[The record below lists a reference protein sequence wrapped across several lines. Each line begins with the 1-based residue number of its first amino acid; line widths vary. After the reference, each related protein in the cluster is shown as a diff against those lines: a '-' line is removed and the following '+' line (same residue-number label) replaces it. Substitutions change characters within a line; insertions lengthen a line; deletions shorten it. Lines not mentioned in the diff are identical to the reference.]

1 MFYHDICYNTIMIEQ
16 QSIETLKNRLDIV
29 DVVGRYIELKKA
41 GANFKANCP
50 FHDENSPSFVVSP
63 SKQIYHCFGCGVGG
77 DSIKFVMEYENLNY
91 PEAIEKLA
99 SEYNVQLQYTK
110 GSKDNYHDKKILD
123 NYNLFFRKK
132 LVENHEAQAYFRSRG
147 VYESSIEKFELGYA
161 PHSKESLEYLNKSGV
176 GLKEAL
182 SLGIIARSD
191 DGRVYARFSKR
202 ITFPVFTAG
211 GKLVGFG
218 GRIIDKREN
227 VGKYINSPTTKIF
240 DKSSLLYGYHK
251 AKTTIMKKGE
261 IIIVEGNLDVVM
273 LHQAGFTNAVA
284 TLGTALTEKHV
295 PLLKRGDPKIILAY
309 DGDSAGVAA
318 AFKAA
323 SLLSHR
329 GMFGGVVIFD
339 KGIDPADM
347 VKEGKEDALKGLFSK
362 TKGFVEFC
370 LEHIISQYDTH
381 NPIQKE
387 LALKET
393 VKYLNTLSPMLQDEY
408 KGYLSAIL
416 SVQERHIHIQQAP
429 QTQATSVQENRH
441 EDIAELSIIKTL
453 LSNPR
458 MIDRILNVISS
469 EIFQTHRQELDLVIG
484 NEVEHPLLVGI
495 DIRDDIMIYD
505 DEDFT
510 GQIIFLLRRHYNNEL
525 KKINAMTH
533 LSLTQKSF
541 IIRKI
546 REVLNRL
553 KKGELVPYE
562 GFL

>member
-1 MFYHDICYNTIMIEQ
+1 MIEQ
-16 QSIETLKNRLDIV
+16 ESIETLKNRLDIV
-29 DVVGRYIELKKA
+29 DVVGHYVELKKA

-50 FHDENSPSFVVSP
+50 FHEENSPSFVVSP
-63 SKQIYHCFGCGVGG
+63 SKQIYHCFGCGAGG
-77 DSIKFVMEYENLNY
+77 DSIKFVMEYEHLNY

-99 SEYNVQLQYTK
+99 SEYNVQLRYSQNDK
-110 GSKDNYHDKKILD
+110 AGYHDKKILD

-132 LVENHEAQAYFRSRG
+132 LIEHQEALDYFHSRG
-147 VYESSIEKFELGYA
+147 VYDSSIEKFELGYA
-161 PHSKESLEYLNKSGV
+161 PHSKESLQYLNQNGV

-182 SLGIIARSD
+182 SLGIIAKSD

-202 ITFPVFTAG
+202 ITFPVFTSG

-218 GRIIDKREN
+218 GRIIDNRDN
-227 VGKYINSPTTKIF
+227 VGKYINSPTSKIF

-284 TLGTALTEKHV
+284 TLGTALTQKHI
-295 PLLKRGDPKIILAY
+295 PLLKRGDPRIILAY

-323 SLLSHR
+323 SMLSQR
-329 GMFGGVVIFD
+329 GMHGGVVIFA

-347 VKEGKEDALKGLFSK
+347 VKEGKEDALKALFAK
-362 TKGFVEFC
+362 TKGFIEFC
-370 LEHIISQYDTH
+370 LEHITTLYDTH
-381 NPIQKE
+381 NPIEKE
-387 LALKET
+387 KALKEA
-393 VKYLNTLSPMLQDEY
+393 VKFLNTLSPMLQDEY

-416 SVQERHIHIQQAP
+416 HVQERHIRIQQTPQAP
-429 QTQATSVQENRH
+429 ITSTQNPNRH

-453 LSNPR
+453 LANPR

-469 EIFQTHRQELDLVIG
+469 DIFQTHKTELDLVIG
-484 NEVEHPLLVGI
+484 NEIEHPLLVGI
-495 DIRDDIMIYD
+495 DIRDDIAAQS
-505 DEDFT
+505 DEEFT
-510 GQIIFLLRRHYNNEL
+510 RQIIFLLRRYYNNEL
-525 KKINAMTH
+525 QKINAITT
-533 LSLTQKSF
+533 LSLREKSF

-546 REVLNRL
+546 REILNRL

-562 GFL
+562 RFI

>member
-1 MFYHDICYNTIMIEQ
+1 MIEQ
-16 QSIETLKNRLDIV
+16 ASIETLKNRLDIV
-29 DVVGRYIELKKA
+29 DVIERYLELKKA
-41 GANFKANCP
+41 GANFKSNCP

-63 SKQIYHCFGCGVGG
+63 SKQIFHCFGCGEGG
-77 DSIKFVMEYENLNY
+77 DSISFVMKYENLNY

-99 SEYNVQLQYTK
+99 SEYNIELRHTQ
-110 GSKDNYHDKKILD
+110 GDKDNYHDKKILD
-123 NYNLFFRKK
+123 DYNLFFRKK
-132 LVENHEAQAYFRSRG
+132 LTQTPDAQAYFKSRG

-182 SLGIIARSD
+182 SLGIIAKGD

-240 DKSSLLYGYHK
+240 DKSTLLYGYHK
-251 AKTTIMKKGE
+251 AKNTIMKKGE
-261 IIIVEGNLDVVM
+261 IIVVEGNLDVVM
-273 LHQAGFTNAVA
+273 LHQAGFTSAVA
-284 TLGTALTEKHV
+284 TLGTALTDKHV
-295 PLLKRGDPKIILAY
+295 PLLKRGDPRIILAY

-323 SLLSHR
+323 SMLSHR
-329 GMFGGVVIFD
+329 GMHGGVVIFAE
-339 KGIDPADM
+339 GIDPADM
-347 VKEGKEDALKGLFSK
+347 VKEGKEDELKALFTK
-362 TKGFVEFC
+362 TKGFIEFC

-381 NPIQKE
+381 NPVQKE
-387 LALKET
+387 VALKEA

-416 SVQERHIHIQQAP
+416 GVQERHVHIQQAP
-429 QTQATSVQENRH
+429 QPQATSIEEPRRGK

-453 LSNPR
+453 LGNPN

-469 EIFQTHRQELDLVIG
+469 DIFQTHRQELDLVIG
-484 NEVEHPLLVGI
+484 NEIEHPSLIGI
-495 DIRDDIMIYD
+495 DIRDDIMIYE

-510 GQIIFLLRRHYNNEL
+510 KQIIFLLRRYYNNEL

-533 LSLTQKSF
+533 LNISEKSF

-553 KKGELVPYE
+553 QKGELVPYE
-562 GFL
+562 SFLT

>member
-1 MFYHDICYNTIMIEQ
+1 MIEQ
-16 QSIETLKNRLDIV
+16 QSIETLKNRLDVV
-29 DVVGRYIELKKA
+29 DVIERYIELKKA

-50 FHDENSPSFVVSP
+50 FHEENSPSFVVSP
-63 SKQIYHCFGCGVGG
+63 SKQIYHCFGYGAGG

-99 SEYNVQLQYTK
+99 SEYNVQLQYTQ

-132 LVENHEAQAYFRSRG
+132 LSENPEAQAYFKSRG

-161 PHSKESLEYLNKSGV
+161 PHSKESLEYLNKNGV
-176 GLKEAL
+176 GMQEAL
-182 SLGIIARSD
+182 GLGIIAKSD

-218 GRIIDKREN
+218 GRIIDNREN

-273 LHQAGFTNAVA
+273 LHQAGFTSAVA
-284 TLGTALTEKHV
+284 TLGTALTEKHI
-295 PLLKRGDPKIILAY
+295 PILKRGDPKIILAY
-309 DGDSAGVAA
+309 DGDDAGVAA

-323 SLLSHR
+323 SMLSHR
-329 GMFGGVVIFD
+329 GMFGGVVIFA

-347 VKEGKEDALKGLFSK
+347 VKEGKEDELKALFSK

-370 LEHIISQYDTH
+370 IEHIISQFDTH
-381 NPIQKE
+381 NPIHKE
-387 LALKET
+387 QALKEA

-408 KGYLSAIL
+408 KPYLSAIL
-416 SVQERHIHIQQAP
+416 GVQERHVHIQQAP
-429 QTQATSVQENRH
+429 QEQSTSVQSPRRH

-453 LSNPR
+453 LANPR

-469 EIFQTHRQELDLVIG
+469 EIFQSHREELDLVIG
-484 NEVEHPLLVGI
+484 DEVEHPLLIGI
-495 DIRDDIMIYD
+495 DIRDDIQVHS
-505 DEDFT
+505 DEEFT
-510 GQIIFLLRRHYNNEL
+510 QQIIFLLRRYYNNEL
-525 KKINAMTH
+525 RRINSITT
-533 LSLTQKSF
+533 LSLSEKTF

-553 KKGELVPYE
+553 QKGELVPYE
-562 GFL
+562 GFI

>member
-1 MFYHDICYNTIMIEQ
+1 MIEQ

-29 DVVGRYIELKKA
+29 DVIERYLELKKS

-50 FHDENSPSFVVSP
+50 FHEENSPSFVVSP
-63 SKQIYHCFGCGVGG
+63 SKQIYHCFGCGAGG

-99 SEYNVQLQYTK
+99 SEYNVQLQYTQ
-110 GSKDNYHDKKILD
+110 GSNDNYHDKKILD
-123 NYNLFFRKK
+123 EYNLFFRKK
-132 LVENHEAQAYFRSRG
+132 LIDYPAAKEYFLSRG
-147 VYESSIEKFELGYA
+147 VYESSMEKFELGYA

-176 GLKEAL
+176 GMKEGL
-182 SLGIIARSD
+182 DLGIIAKSD
-191 DGRVYARFSKR
+191 DGRVYARFSNR

-218 GRIIDKREN
+218 GRIIDQREN
-227 VGKYINSPTTKIF
+227 VGKYINSPSTKIF

-273 LHQAGFTNAVA
+273 LHQAGFTSAVA
-284 TLGTALTEKHV
+284 TLGTALTEKHI
-295 PLLKRGDPKIILAY
+295 PLLKRGDPSIILAY

-329 GMFGGVVIFD
+329 GMFGGVVIFAQ
-339 KGIDPADM
+339 GVDPADM
-347 VKEGKEDALKGLFSK
+347 VKEGKEDELKQLFSK

-370 LEHIISQYDTH
+370 LEHIIKQFDTH

-387 LALKET
+387 KALHESL
-393 VKYLNTLSPMLQDEY
+393 KYLNTLSPMLQDEY
-408 KGYLSAIL
+408 KGYLSAVL
-416 SVQERHIHIQQAP
+416 GVEERHIRIQQAP
-429 QTQATSVQENRH
+429 QAPVASTQAPRRH

-484 NEVEHPLLVGI
+484 NEVEHPLLIGI
-495 DIRDDIMIYD
+495 TIRDDIMEYE
-505 DEDFT
+505 DEEFT
-510 GQIIFLLRRHYNNEL
+510 QQIIFLLRRNYNSEL
-525 KKINAMTH
+525 RRINSITT
-533 LSLTQKSF
+533 LSLTEKTF

-553 KKGELVPYE
+553 QKGELVPYE
-562 GFL
+562 SFI

>member
-1 MFYHDICYNTIMIEQ
+1 MIEQ

-29 DVVGRYIELKKA
+29 DVVGRYLELKKA

-63 SKQIYHCFGCGVGG
+63 SKQIYHCFGCGAGG

-99 SEYNVQLQYTK
+99 SEYNVSLQYTQ
-110 GSKDNYHDKKILD
+110 GDRDNYHDKKILD
-123 NYNLFFRKK
+123 NYNLFFRKQ
-132 LVENHEAQAYFRSRG
+132 LINHPEAKAYFLSRG
-147 VYESSIEKFELGYA
+147 LYESSIEKFELGYA
-161 PHSKESLEYLNKSGV
+161 PHSKESLQYLNESGV

-218 GRIIDKREN
+218 GRIIDNREN

-284 TLGTALTEKHV
+284 TLGTALTEKHI
-295 PLLKRGDPKIILAY
+295 PLLKRGDPRILLAY
-309 DGDSAGVAA
+309 DGDSAGIAA

-323 SLLSHR
+323 SMLSHR
-329 GMFGGVVIFD
+329 GMFGGVVIFER
-339 KGIDPADM
+339 GIDPADM
-347 VKEGKEDALKGLFSK
+347 VKEGKEDELKALFSK
-362 TKGFVEFC
+362 TKGFIEFC
-370 LEHIISQYDTH
+370 LEHIISQFDTH
-381 NPIQKE
+381 NPIHKE
-387 LALKET
+387 QALKEA

-416 SVQERHIHIQQAP
+416 GVQERHVHIQQAP
-429 QTQATSVQENRH
+429 QPQANIPQAQRRN

-453 LSNPR
+453 LANPN

-469 EIFQTHRQELDLVIG
+469 DIFQTHRQELDLVIG
-484 NEVEHPLLVGI
+484 NEIEHPLLMGI
-495 DIRDDIMIYD
+495 DIRDDIMIYND
-505 DEDFT
+505 TDFT
-510 GQIIFLLRRHYNNEL
+510 QQIIFLLRRHYNNEL
-525 KKINAMTH
+525 KKINAMTN
-533 LSLTQKSF
+533 LSLQEKSF

-553 KKGELVPYE
+553 QRGELVPYE
-562 GFL
+562 SFY

>member
-1 MFYHDICYNTIMIEQ
+1 VGMKEG
-16 QSIETLKNRLDIV
+16 LD
-29 DVVGRYIELKKA
+29 
-41 GANFKANCP
+41 
-50 FHDENSPSFVVSP
+50 
-63 SKQIYHCFGCGVGG
+63 
-77 DSIKFVMEYENLNY
+77 
-91 PEAIEKLA
+91 
-99 SEYNVQLQYTK
+99 
-110 GSKDNYHDKKILD
+110 
-123 NYNLFFRKK
+123 
-132 LVENHEAQAYFRSRG
+132 
-147 VYESSIEKFELGYA
+147 
-161 PHSKESLEYLNKSGV
+161 
-176 GLKEAL
+176 
-182 SLGIIARSD
+182 LGIIAKSD

-218 GRIIDKREN
+218 GRIIDQREN
-227 VGKYINSPTTKIF
+227 VGKYINSPSTKIF

-273 LHQAGFTNAVA
+273 LHQAGFTSAVA
-284 TLGTALTEKHV
+284 TLGTALTEKHI
-295 PLLKRGDPKIILAY
+295 PLLKRGDPSIILAY

-329 GMFGGVVIFD
+329 GMFGGVVIFAQ
-339 KGIDPADM
+339 GVDPADM
-347 VKEGKEDALKGLFSK
+347 VKDGKEDELKQLFSK

-370 LEHIISQYDTH
+370 LEHIIKQFDTH

-387 LALKET
+387 KALHESL
-393 VKYLNTLSPMLQDEY
+393 KYLNTLSPMLQDEY

-416 SVQERHIHIQQAP
+416 GVEERHIRIQQAP
-429 QTQATSVQENRH
+429 QAPVASTQAPRRH

-484 NEVEHPLLVGI
+484 NEVKHPLLIGI
-495 DIRDDIMIYD
+495 TIRDDIMEYE
-505 DEDFT
+505 DEEFT
-510 GQIIFLLRRHYNNEL
+510 QQIIFLLRRNYNSEL
-525 KKINAMTH
+525 RRINSITT
-533 LSLTQKSF
+533 LSLTEKTF

-553 KKGELVPYE
+553 QKGELVPYE
-562 GFL
+562 SFI

>member
-1 MFYHDICYNTIMIEQ
+1 MIEQ
-16 QSIETLKNRLDIV
+16 ESIETLKNRLDIV
-29 DVVGRYIELKKA
+29 DVVGRYLELKKS

-50 FHDENSPSFVVSP
+50 FHDENSPSFVISP
-63 SKQIYHCFGCGVGG
+63 SKQIYHCFGCGAGG

-99 SEYNVQLQYTK
+99 SEYNVQLRHTK
-110 GSKDNYHDKKILD
+110 GDRDNYHDKKILD
-123 NYNLFFRKK
+123 NYNLFFRKQLTLFGPAK
-132 LVENHEAQAYFRSRG
+132 EYFLSRG

-161 PHSKESLEYLNKSGV
+161 PHSQESLQYLNQSGV
-176 GLKEAL
+176 SMKEGLE
-182 SLGIIARSD
+182 LGIIAKSD

-218 GRIIDKREN
+218 GRIIDQREN

-240 DKSSLLYGYHK
+240 DKSTLLYGYHK

-261 IIIVEGNLDVVM
+261 IIIVEGNLDVIM

-284 TLGTALTEKHV
+284 TLGTALTQKHI

-309 DGDSAGVAA
+309 DGDSAGITA

-323 SLLSHR
+323 SMLSHL
-329 GMFGGVVIFD
+329 GMHGGVVIFA

-347 VKEGKEDALKGLFSK
+347 VKEGKSEELKKLFAK
-362 TKGFVEFC
+362 PKGFIEFC
-370 LEHIISQYDTH
+370 LEHIISQFDTH
-381 NPIQKE
+381 NPIHKE
-387 LALKET
+387 QALKEAVT
-393 VKYLNTLSPMLQDEY
+393 YLNTLSPMLQDEY

-416 SVQERHIHIQQAP
+416 SVQERHIHLHQAP
-429 QTQATSVQENRH
+429 QQTMQTTQNPTRRH

-469 EIFQTHRQELDLVIG
+469 DIFQNHKQELDLVIG
-484 NEVEHPLLVGI
+484 NEIEHPLLAGI
-495 DIRDDIMIYD
+495 NIRDDIKEYE
-505 DEDFT
+505 DEEFT
-510 GQIIFLLRRHYNNEL
+510 RQIIFLLRRYYNNEL
-525 KKINAMTH
+525 RKINSITT
-533 LSLTQKSF
+533 LSLNEKSF

-553 KKGELVPYE
+553 QRGELVPYE
-562 GFL
+562 NFL

>member
-1 MFYHDICYNTIMIEQ
+1 MIEQ
-16 QSIETLKNRLDIV
+16 ASIETLKNRLDVI
-29 DVVGRYIELKKA
+29 DVVGRYLELRKA

-63 SKQIYHCFGCGVGG
+63 SKQIYHCFGCGAGG

-99 SEYNVQLQYTK
+99 SEYNVQLQYTH
-110 GSKDNYHDKKILD
+110 GDKDNYHDKKILD

-132 LVENHEAQAYFRSRG
+132 LTQNPDALAYFHGRG
-147 VYESSIEKFELGYA
+147 VYDSSIEKFELGYA
-161 PHSKESLEYLNKSGV
+161 PHSGESLKYLNESGV
-176 GLKEAL
+176 GMKEGLA
-182 SLGIIARSD
+182 LGIIAKSD

-240 DKSSLLYGYHK
+240 DKSTLLYGYHK

-261 IIIVEGNLDVVM
+261 IIVVEGNLDVVM

-284 TLGTALTEKHV
+284 TLGTALTDKHV
-295 PLLKRGDPKIILAY
+295 PLLKRGDPRIILAY

-323 SLLSHR
+323 SMLSHR
-329 GMFGGVVIFD
+329 GMHGGVVIFAQ
-339 KGIDPADM
+339 GVDPADM
-347 VKEGKEDALKGLFSK
+347 VKEGKEDELKALFSK
-362 TKGFVEFC
+362 TKGFIEFC
-370 LEHIISQYDTH
+370 LERIISQYDTH
-381 NPIQKE
+381 NPVQKE
-387 LALKET
+387 VALKEA

-429 QTQATSVQENRH
+429 RPQATSIDEPRRGK

-453 LSNPR
+453 LINPN

-469 EIFQTHRQELDLVIG
+469 DIFQVHRRELDLVIG
-484 NEVEHPLLVGI
+484 NEVEHPSLIGI
-495 DIRDDIMIYD
+495 DIRDDIMIYND
-505 DEDFT
+505 ADFT
-510 GQIIFLLRRHYNNEL
+510 KQIIFLLRRYYNNEL

-533 LSLTQKSF
+533 LNISEKSF
-541 IIRKI
+541 VIRKI

-553 KKGELVPYE
+553 QRGELVPYE
-562 GFL
+562 SFLS

>member
-1 MFYHDICYNTIMIEQ
+1 MIEQ
-16 QSIETLKNRLDIV
+16 ESIETLKNRLDII
-29 DVVGRYIELKKA
+29 DVVGRYLELKKA
-41 GANFKANCP
+41 GANFKCNCP

-63 SKQIYHCFGCGVGG
+63 SKQIYHCFGCGAGG

-99 SEYNVQLQYTK
+99 SEYNVQLKRTQ
-110 GSKDNYHDKKILD
+110 GDRDNYHDKKILD

-132 LVENHEAQAYFRSRG
+132 LIEYPEAKSYFLSRG

-161 PHSKESLEYLNKSGV
+161 PHSQESLKYLNESGV

-182 SLGIIARSD
+182 SLGIIAKSD

-218 GRIIDKREN
+218 GRIIDQREN

-284 TLGTALTEKHV
+284 TLGTALTDKHI
-295 PLLKRGDPKIILAY
+295 PLLKRGEPNILLAY

-323 SLLSHR
+323 SMLSHR
-329 GMFGGVVIFD
+329 GMHGGVIIFA
-339 KGIDPADM
+339 KGVDPADM
-347 VKEGKEDALKGLFSK
+347 VKEGKEDDLKQLFAKPKGLI
-362 TKGFVEFC
+362 EFC
-370 LEHIISQYDTH
+370 LEHIIAQFDTH
-381 NPIQKE
+381 NPIHKE
-387 LALKET
+387 QALKEA

-416 SVQERHIHIQQAP
+416 GVQERHVHIQQAP
-429 QTQATSVQENRH
+429 QPQATSIQAPRRH

-469 EIFQTHRQELDLVIG
+469 DIFQSHREELDLVIG
-484 NEVEHPLLVGI
+484 NEIEHPLLMGI
-495 DIRDDIMIYD
+495 NIRDDLMEYE

-510 GQIIFLLRRHYNNEL
+510 KQIIFLLRRHYNNEL
-525 KKINAMTH
+525 SKINSIMT
-533 LSLTQKSF
+533 LSMSEKSF

-562 GFL
+562 RFF

>member
-1 MFYHDICYNTIMIEQ
+1 MIEQ
-16 QSIETLKNRLDIV
+16 ESIETLKNRLDVV
-29 DVVGRYIELKKA
+29 DVVGRYLELRKA

-50 FHDENSPSFVVSP
+50 FHEENSPSFVVSP
-63 SKQIYHCFGCGVGG
+63 SKQIYHCFGCGAGG

-99 SEYNVQLQYTK
+99 SEYNVQLKHTQ
-110 GSKDNYHDKKILD
+110 GDRDNYHDKKILD

-132 LVENHEAQAYFRSRG
+132 LIQYTEAKEYFLSRG
-147 VYESSIEKFELGYA
+147 VYDSSMEKFELGYA
-161 PHSKESLEYLNKSGV
+161 PHSKESLQYLNESGV
-176 GLKEAL
+176 GMKEGL
-182 SLGIIARSD
+182 DLGIIARSD

-202 ITFPVFTAG
+202 IIFPVFTAG

-218 GRIIDKREN
+218 GRIIDNREN

-284 TLGTALTEKHV
+284 TLGTALTDKHI
-295 PLLKRGDPKIILAY
+295 PLLKRGEPRIILAY

-323 SLLSHR
+323 SMLSHR
-329 GMFGGVVIFD
+329 GMYGGVVIFA
-339 KGIDPADM
+339 KGVDPADM
-347 VKEGKEDALKGLFSK
+347 VKEGKEDELKQLFSK
-362 TKGFVEFC
+362 TKGFIEFC
-370 LEHIISQYDTH
+370 LEHITSLYNTH
-381 NPIQKE
+381 NPIEKE
-387 LALKET
+387 KALKEAVT
-393 VKYLNTLSPMLQDEY
+393 FLNTLSPMLQDEY

-416 SVQERHIHIQQAP
+416 GVQERHVRIQQAP
-429 QTQATSVQENRH
+429 QSQATSTQTPRRH

-469 EIFQTHRQELDLVIG
+469 DIFQVHKEELDLVIG

-495 DIRDDIMIYD
+495 DIRDDIMEYE
-505 DEDFT
+505 DEEFT
-510 GQIIFLLRRHYNNEL
+510 KQIIFLLRRNYTNEL
-525 KKINAMTH
+525 KKINSITT
-533 LSLTQKSF
+533 LSLNEKSF

-553 KKGELVPYE
+553 QKGELVPYE
-562 GFL
+562 NFY

>member
-1 MFYHDICYNTIMIEQ
+1 MSIEQ
-16 QSIETLKNRLDIV
+16 ASIETLKNRLDII
-29 DVVGRYIELKKA
+29 DVVGRYLELRKA

-91 PEAIEKLA
+91 PEALEKLA
-99 SEYNVQLQYTK
+99 SEYNVQLQYTQ
-110 GSKDNYHDKKILD
+110 GDRDNYHDKKILE
-123 NYNLFFRKK
+123 NYNLFFRKQ
-132 LVENHEAQAYFRSRG
+132 LTQNPEALAYFHGRG
-147 VYESSIEKFELGYA
+147 VYDSSIEKFELGYA
-161 PHSKESLEYLNKSGV
+161 PHSQESLKYLNQSGV
-176 GLKEAL
+176 GMKEGL
-182 SLGIIARSD
+182 SLGIIAKSD
-191 DGRVYARFSKR
+191 DARVYARFSKR

-218 GRIIDKREN
+218 GRIIDNREN

-240 DKSSLLYGYHK
+240 DKSTLLYGYHK

-284 TLGTALTEKHV
+284 TLGTALTDKHV
-295 PLLKRGDPKIILAY
+295 PLLKRGEPRIILAY

-323 SLLSHR
+323 SMLSHR
-329 GMFGGVVIFD
+329 GMHGGVVIFAE
-339 KGIDPADM
+339 GVDPADM
-347 VKEGKEDALKGLFSK
+347 VKEGKENDLKALFSK
-362 TKGFVEFC
+362 TKGFIEFC
-370 LEHIISQYDTH
+370 LEHIIAQYDTH
-381 NPIQKE
+381 NPVQKE
-387 LALKET
+387 VALKEA

-416 SVQERHIHIQQAP
+416 SVQERHIRIQQAP
-429 QTQATSVQENRH
+429 QPQATSIQEPRRGN

-453 LSNPR
+453 LANPN

-469 EIFQTHRQELDLVIG
+469 DIFQTHRQELDLVIG
-484 NEVEHPLLVGI
+484 NEVEHPLLIGI
-495 DIRDDIMIYD
+495 DIRDDIMIYE

-510 GQIIFLLRRHYNNEL
+510 KQIIFLLRRYYNNEL
-525 KKINAMTH
+525 KKINAMMH
-533 LSLTQKSF
+533 LNLSEKSF

-553 KKGELVPYE
+553 QRGELVPYE
-562 GFL
+562 SFLA

>member
-1 MFYHDICYNTIMIEQ
+1 MIEQ
-16 QSIETLKNRLDIV
+16 ESIESLKNRLDIV
-29 DVVGRYIELKKA
+29 DVVSRYLELKKA

-63 SKQIYHCFGCGVGG
+63 SKQIYHCFGCGAGG
-77 DSIKFVMEYENLNY
+77 DSIKFVMEYEKLNY

-99 SEYNVQLQYTK
+99 SEYNVQLKYTQ
-110 GSKDNYHDKKILD
+110 GDKDNYHDKKILD
-123 NYNLFFRKK
+123 NYNLFFRKQ
-132 LVENHEAQAYFRSRG
+132 LINYPEAKEYFISRG
-147 VYESSIEKFELGYA
+147 VYESSMEKFELGYA
-161 PHSKESLEYLNKSGV
+161 PHSQESLKYLNQSGV
-176 GLKEAL
+176 TMKEGL
-182 SLGIIARSD
+182 SLGIIAKSD

-218 GRIIDKREN
+218 GRIIDNREN
-227 VGKYINSPTTKIF
+227 VGKYINSPTTKLF
-240 DKSSLLYGYHK
+240 DKSTLLYGYHK

-284 TLGTALTEKHV
+284 TLGTALTEKHI

-309 DGDSAGVAA
+309 DGDGAGVAA

-323 SLLSHR
+323 SMLSQR
-329 GMFGGVVIFD
+329 GMHGGVVIFA

-347 VKEGKEDALKGLFSK
+347 VKEGKEDDLKQLFSK

-370 LEHIISQYDTH
+370 LEHIVKQFDTH

-387 LALKET
+387 QALKEAIN
-393 VKYLNTLSPMLQDEY
+393 YLNTLSPMLQDEY

-416 SVQERHIHIQQAP
+416 GVQERHVRIKQAP
-429 QTQATSVQENRH
+429 QQQNVQTQIEGKN

-469 EIFQTHRQELDLVIG
+469 EIFQTHRRELDLVIG
-484 NEVEHPLLVGI
+484 NEIKHPLLMGI
-495 DIRDDIMIYD
+495 EIRDDIIEYQ
-505 DEDFT
+505 DEEFT
-510 GQIIFLLRRHYNNEL
+510 QQIIFLLRRHYNNEL
-525 KKINAMTH
+525 RKINAITT

-541 IIRKI
+541 LIRKI

-553 KKGELVPYE
+553 KRGELVPYE
-562 GFL
+562 NFL